1 MPHITYHYSFEH
13 SGMDIHGSR
22 AVKDIVEGIH
32 LIESEAPLSP
42 EREQAF
48 EGLRLKNEQLVTE
61 PEQMRSIYVTIDG
74 EYQLVKAGLHRLLVD
89 LRPKS
94 RKSARPNGC
103 QKRATKITCF

>member
-1 MPHITYHYSFEH
+1 
-13 SGMDIHGSR
+13 MDIHGSR

-89 LRPKS
+89 LNPEKS
-94 RKSARPNGC
+94 FFDKLRARRVENLLGQMVVKREL
-103 QKRATKITCF
+103 QK